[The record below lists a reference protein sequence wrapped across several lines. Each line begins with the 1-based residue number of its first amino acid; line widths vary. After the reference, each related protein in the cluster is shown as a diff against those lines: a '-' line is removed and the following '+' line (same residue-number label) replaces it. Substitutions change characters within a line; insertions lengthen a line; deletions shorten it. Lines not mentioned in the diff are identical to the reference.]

1 MTDAETLFN
10 KHFEWLFEEE
20 ALESSDPGSVDWEEF
35 RRDLQRCPEIAFHK
49 GGDFRMCALQFAL
62 IAPGVTLEIV
72 EELLEVNP
80 KAMNEYAGRYQWDT
94 INWVRVHH
102 QLYNLSPEVL
112 RVLLERRPEFI
123 AHETT
128 DVDMM
133 TEAPFS
139 DYIDCG
145 VTEYTEVIFETSPHA
160 VALALAFHF
169 LGREAMVCDEV
180 LTLALDR
187 ALTLEREGRG
197 IFTMSVTHSS
207 HEDFCL
213 LRVLFRDLKPANSE
227 LCDRYLRVLIEGRE
241 ARLQD
246 TGLNSAN
253 DSDQLSLSACTEIA
267 LEHMDFGTLW
277 EEYLRKFLVPTLVHH
292 LNQRNSS
299 FLRHHLQDFVRSRH
313 AYPQRKRW
321 DLAEGADDSS
331 LTCCVLYLFAE
342 LYHPRKDPDEDD
354 PSEKLWQLY
363 LEKYG
368 DDVTKRMKDGSH
380 VISAAIRMGHSWDP
394 ILRGIV
400 KKDHSALETR
410 DVAHKLPPFM
420 LAALRSKNKTKKDV
434 AISNIYELL
443 RANPAV
449 LVLYPPFHAEAIAR
463 VRDEDSELQPEKRR
477 KAK

>member
-1 MTDAETLFN
+1 
-10 KHFEWLFEEE
+10 
-20 ALESSDPGSVDWEEF
+20 V
-35 RRDLQRCPEIAFHK
+35 
-49 GGDFRMCALQFAL
+49 CALQFAL
-62 IAPGVTLEIV
+62 IAPGVTLEII

-80 KAMNEYAGRYQWDT
+80 KAINEYARRYQWDT
-94 INWVRVHH
+94 VNWVRVHH
-102 QLYNLSPEVL
+102 QLYNLSPEIL

-128 DVDMM
+128 DLDMM
-133 TEAPFS
+133 TEAPVF
-139 DYIDCG
+139 DYIDG
-145 VTEYTEVIFETSPHA
+145 DVNEYTEVIFETSPHA
-160 VALALAFHF
+160 VALVLAFHF
-169 LGREAMVCDEV
+169 LRREDVVCDKV
-180 LTLALDR
+180 LTFALDR

-197 IFTMSVTHSS
+197 VFTMRVKHSS
-207 HEDFCL
+207 HEEFCL
-213 LRVLFRDLKPANSE
+213 LRVLFRDLNSANSE
-227 LCDRYLRVLIEGRE
+227 LCDRYLRVFIEGRE

-246 TGLNSAN
+246 TGLNNAN
-253 DSDQLSLSACTEIA
+253 DSGQLSLSACTEIA
-267 LEHMDFGTLW
+267 LEHMDFGTFGTLW
-277 EEYLRKFLVPTLVHH
+277 EEYLRKFLVPTLVSH
-292 LNQRNSS
+292 LDQRNSC
-299 FLRHHLQDFVRSRH
+299 FLRHYLQDFFRSRH

-321 DLAEGADDSS
+321 DLTEGADDSS

-363 LEKYG
+363 LKKYG

-380 VISAAIRMGHSWDP
+380 VLSAAIRMGHSWDP

-400 KKDHSALETR
+400 KKDPSALETL

-420 LAALRSKNKTKKDV
+420 LAALRSNDNTGKNA
-434 AISNIYELL
+434 AISNVYELL

-449 LVLYPPFHAEAIAR
+449 LVLCPPLHAEATAR